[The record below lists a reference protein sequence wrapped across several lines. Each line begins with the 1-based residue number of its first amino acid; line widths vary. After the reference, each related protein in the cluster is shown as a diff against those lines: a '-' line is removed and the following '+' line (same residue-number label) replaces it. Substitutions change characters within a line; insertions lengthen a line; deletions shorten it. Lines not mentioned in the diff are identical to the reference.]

1 MLVGVCRLAVT
12 MIQVD
17 IPFAAAM
24 GSLAAGAARVQLKA
38 GGREEYLRTW
48 LATNLFLIFGFSWIP
63 VFFLVNYFG
72 WETTYMWWTAAD
84 VTAYPWFIPIAM
96 ILVFASGNAGFLLG
110 ARLET
115 ADRFIANRV
124 FYIAIFACGIAWM
137 IGLYPRTLKLGSY
150 HTWTTSPWVYED
162 PVFVRGWVIAMT
174 AATGLYLAL
183 IIHLLRRGRSFAS
196 QAGARDGVGTVAAR

>member
-1 MLVGVCRLAVT
+1 

-24 GSLAAGAARVQLKA
+24 GSSAAGAARVQLRA

-63 VFFLVNYFG
+63 VVFLLNYFG
-72 WETTYMWWTAAD
+72 WETTHMWWTASD
-84 VTAYPWFIPIAM
+84 VTAYPWFVPIV
-96 ILVFASGNAGFLLG
+96 IIVSFACGNAGFLLG

-115 ADRFIANRV
+115 TGRAAANRV

-137 IGLYPRTLKLGSY
+137 IGFYPRTLKLGSY

-162 PVFVRGWVIAMT
+162 PAFVRTWMIAMS
-174 AATGLYLAL
+174 AWVGLYFVLLA
-183 IIHLLRRGRSFAS
+183 HLLRRGRSFAS
-196 QAGARDGVGTVAAR
+196 HPGHRVGAGTGAAR